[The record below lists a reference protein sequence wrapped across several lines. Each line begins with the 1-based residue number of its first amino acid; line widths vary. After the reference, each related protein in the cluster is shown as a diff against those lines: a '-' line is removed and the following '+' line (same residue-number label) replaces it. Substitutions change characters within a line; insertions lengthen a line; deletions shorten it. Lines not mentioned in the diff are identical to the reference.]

1 VACIGNGHGLY
12 YFVPGPADAPHHV
25 GSRNRRLCVV
35 FREDLAG
42 VLDAPALVEHEK
54 TLTGVSPSVSAFL
67 RRIDDDERL
76 SAEWGR
82 RPVTRFVIAEAIRF

>member
-1 VACIGNGHGLY
+1 VKSPVAEGAALSKRW
-12 YFVPGPADAPHHV
+12 PV
-25 GSRNRRLCVV
+25 GALPRAWRRSPIRCVV

-67 RRIDDDERL
+67 RRIDDDERI